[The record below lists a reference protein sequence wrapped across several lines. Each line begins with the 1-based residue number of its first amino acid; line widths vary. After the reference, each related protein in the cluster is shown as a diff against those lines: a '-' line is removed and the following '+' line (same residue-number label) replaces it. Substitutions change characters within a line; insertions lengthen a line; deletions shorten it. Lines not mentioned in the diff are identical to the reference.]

1 MSALTVES
9 DLVHYEVLGRGR
21 PVIFVH
27 GWLGSWRYWVPT
39 MQQLSMKY
47 RTYALDLWGF
57 GDSGKNALRF
67 GLQGQVDLLF
77 QFYERLG
84 IPKAALIGHSLG
96 AAVALRFAR
105 QHPDRVYR
113 MMLISPPLFDMG
125 DADIGGDPPPMTATA
140 SVQPSLNAASPDP
153 VVPPSGPQ
161 FSTTSETIPRNP
173 FRTRAET
180 PEELLARLRAKM
192 SGTDTPEAPV
202 RPSLPVLPTAIG
214 RPILPAAPIMPPTP
228 LPPVQQPVQAPSPP
242 ATLPTP
248 APPESHPGPE
258 AIDVIRPLLN
268 SLNGR
273 PSALLT
279 RHLQRE
285 TPDLETLRAEADK
298 AADQAIPISAQSLA
312 QVNLARDLH
321 HANTPTLLLHGED
334 DALVPQPS
342 ESLLR
347 RINADKAAGHFVP
360 LIEPSLG
367 HFPMLEITAKFIR
380 LLVDFLE
387 APDLTNLQFK
397 DQWRRSMR

>member
-21 PVIFVH
+21 PVIFLH

-67 GLQGQVDLLF
+67 GLQSQVDLLF

-96 AAVALRFAR
+96 AAVALKFAR

-125 DADIGGDPPPMTATA
+125 DADFSGDPPAVTATA
-140 SVQPSLNAASPDP
+140 PTQPSANAGSPNKVAP
-153 VVPPSGPQ
+153 LSGPQ

-173 FRTRAET
+173 FRARAET
-180 PEELLARLRAKM
+180 PEELLARLRARM

-214 RPILPAAPIMPPTP
+214 RPILPAAPITPPTA
-228 LPPVQQPVQAPSPP
+228 PPHVQQPAQAPSPP
-242 ATLPTP
+242 AALPTP
-248 APPESHPGPE
+248 APTETPPGPE
-258 AIDVIRPLLN
+258 FIDVIRPLLS

-273 PSALLT
+273 PSALLV
-279 RHLQRE
+279 RHLPRE

-298 AADQAIPISAQSLA
+298 ASDQAIMISAQSLA

-342 ESLLR
+342 EGLLR
-347 RINADKAAGHFVP
+347 RVNTDKAAGHFVP

-387 APDLTNLQFK
+387 ASDLTNLQFK